1 MGSGTEASLALWGV
15 RNDVCC
21 LFMWLCV
28 ACVWGEVVFTWGACK
43 ISK

>member
-21 LFMWLCV
+21 LFMWLCD
-28 ACVWGEVVFTWGACK
+28 ACVWGKLFSRGGHVR
-43 ISK
+43 